1 MEMMQGVKLLDTV
14 EVMNNRINWLTF
26 WIVGLLVLCGSA
38 IFVYRMATKQHD
50 NGWYLLLLLFA
61 LLSFGLGAVC
71 GLLTGD
77 QYVEEVHYKVLLEE
91 NVDMQSFLDTYEIIE
106 QEGYILTIKEK

>member
-1 MEMMQGVKLLDTV
+1 MMEGVRLLDTV
-14 EVMNNRINWLTF
+14 EVMGNTMNWLTF
-26 WIVGLLVLCGSA
+26 WIVGLLGLCGSI
-38 IFVYRMATKQHD
+38 IFVYKMATKQHD
-50 NGWYLLLLLFA
+50 NSWYIMLLLFA
-61 LLSFGLGAVC
+61 ALSFGLGALC

-106 QEGYILTIKEK
+106 QEGHILTIKEK